1 MLTRMD
7 QRKKGLYLVSLFSL
21 AWSLQI
27 TMSKV
32 VLNEGMSA
40 FSLLFQIMVVSS
52 LCVLGYII
60 VFKRHVFS
68 NIIRSDLIRLM
79 LIAGVGTALANTF
92 GYYGLENST
101 SINYGFLVKTA
112 VVFTIV
118 FAHFMLDEP
127 VHLRKIVLMT
137 SLLVGVYLVT
147 TNGRTLVPTPYD
159 AFIILSASLY
169 ALANMI
175 AKPVLRRVHSEVV
188 ALFRLGMG
196 SLFLAVIFPFIE
208 PSFYVPM
215 HVPLVIITGIL
226 LAMMQLLLYKTLQN
240 TTACYLSMMSMLTP
254 LLVMALGLVVLDE
267 KLHAIQAIGGL
278 IIVCSGIFIH
288 RIEI

>member
-1 MLTRMD
+1 ME
-7 QRKKGLYLVSLFSL
+7 QRRKGLVLVTLFSL

-32 VLNEGMSA
+32 VLNAGMSA

-52 LCVLGYII
+52 ICVSGYILM
-60 VFKRHVFS
+60 FKRRAL
-68 NIIRSDLIRLM
+68 NGIGRNDLFRLM
-79 LIAGVGTALANTF
+79 LVAGVGTALANSF

-118 FAHFMLDEP
+118 FAHLMLDEP
-127 VHLRKIVLMT
+127 IHLKKILLMS

-169 ALANMI
+169 ALANTI
-175 AKPVLRRVHSEVV
+175 AKPVLRKVHSEVV

-196 SLFLAVIFPFIE
+196 SVFLAAIFPFLE
-208 PSFYVPM
+208 PSFYIPE
-215 HVPLVIITGIL
+215 HVPLVIITGLL
-226 LAMMQLLLYKTLQN
+226 LALMQLLLYKTLQN

-254 LLVMALGLVVLDE
+254 LLVMALGLIVLGE
-267 KLHAIQAIGGL
+267 QLHTVQAIGGL
-278 IIVCSGIFIH
+278 IVVCSGILIH
-288 RIEI
+288 RIDI